1 MTDQPFRPI
10 ASSLVRKTVLL
21 AIFGALLVTLIQGW
35 LFYRHEASQFEES
48 VEDIVQANLPLLAS
62 SIWDIEPEIV
72 QRQVDAL
79 AGRQQ
84 VAHVQVRVN
93 TGQVFT
99 AGLAKY
105 AGAPGLRAFD
115 IPYPT
120 RQTGRIGTLEVT
132 TNQQLLHTTVIKG
145 LMGILIGYFGLTGL
159 ICLLIHYVLRR
170 DLQQPMTQVAKFA
183 TALKP
188 GTLTDKLE
196 ISQRHKQHRDEID
209 LVVEGFGA
217 LQESLNS
224 HIQNLDVLVA
234 ERTGELAGALEA
246 IKQLSVIDYLSTCYN
261 RAYLDEKLPLE
272 MLRAERYERKLSVAF
287 LDIDHFKRINDTYG
301 HATGDEVI
309 RLIAKTSKGAL
320 REGLDWVARYGGE
333 EFVIV
338 LPETGLSEAYNI
350 IERLRSKLE
359 STVILYQ
366 DSAIAVTASFGIA
379 EFVPGETPAD
389 LLARADA
396 MLYQAKQT
404 GRNRVC
410 CSGN

>member
-1 MTDQPFRPI
+1 MSHPYRPI

-21 AIFGALLVTLIQGW
+21 AVVGALVVTVIQGW
-35 LFYRHEASQFEES
+35 LFYRHESSQFEES
-48 VEDIVQANLPLLAS
+48 IDDIIQANLPLLAT

-72 QRQVDAL
+72 QRQVDTL
-79 AGRQQ
+79 ASRQQ
-84 VAHVQVRVN
+84 FSSVRVRVN

-99 AGLAKY
+99 AGQAHLA
-105 AGAPGLRAFD
+105 GTPDFRSFD

-120 RQTGRIGTLEVT
+120 RQRGRIGTLEVT
-132 TNQQLLHTTVIKG
+132 INQQLLHFYVLKG
-145 LMGILIGYFGLTGL
+145 LIGILIGYFGLTGL

-170 DLQQPMTQVAKFA
+170 DLQQPMTQLAKFA
-183 TALKP
+183 SGLKP
-188 GTLTDKLE
+188 GTLTEKLD
-196 ISQRHKQHRDEID
+196 ISHRHKPHRDEID
-209 LVVEGFGA
+209 LVAEGFGA

-246 IKQLSVIDYLSTCYN
+246 IRELSVIDYLSGCYN
-261 RAYLDEKLPLE
+261 RGYLDEKLPPE

-287 LDIDHFKRINDTYG
+287 LDIDHFKKINDTYG

-309 RLIAKTSKGAL
+309 RLIAKASKNGL
-320 REGLDWVARYGGE
+320 REGLDWLSRYGGE

-338 LPETGLSEAYNI
+338 LPETGLAEACGM
-350 IERLRSKLE
+350 IERLRGKLE

-366 DSAIAVTASFGIA
+366 NSAISITASFGVA
-379 EFVPGETPAD
+379 EFVYGESFAD
-389 LLARADA
+389 LLARADT
-396 MLYQAKQT
+396 MLYQAKQS

-410 CSGN
+410 HAG

>member
-1 MTDQPFRPI
+1 MLNQPFRPI

-21 AIFGALLVTLIQGW
+21 AIVGALVVTVIQGW
-35 LFYRHEASQFEES
+35 LFYRHEASLFEES
-48 VEDIVQANLPLLAS
+48 IDDIVQANLPLLAT

-72 QRQVDAL
+72 QRQVDVL

-84 VAHVQVRVN
+84 VSYVRVRVN
-93 TGQVFT
+93 TGQVFSGGAT
-99 AGLAKY
+99 HY
-105 AGAPGLRAFD
+105 ADMSGLRSFD

-120 RQTGRIGTLEVT
+120 RQKGRIGTLEVK
-132 TNQQLLHTTVIKG
+132 TNHQLLHTTVLKG
-145 LMGILIGYFGLTGL
+145 LIGILIGYFGLAGL

-170 DLQQPMTQVAKFA
+170 DLQEPMTQVAKFA
-183 TALKP
+183 AGLKP
-188 GTLTDKLE
+188 GTLTEKLE
-196 ISQRHKQHRDEID
+196 IPHRHKQHRDEID

-224 HIQNLDVLVA
+224 HIENLDVLVA

-246 IKQLSVIDYLSTCYN
+246 IKELSLIDYLSGCYN

-272 MLRAERYERKLSVAF
+272 ILRSERYERKLSVAF

-309 RLIAKTSKGAL
+309 RLISRTTKGAL

-338 LPETGLSEAYNI
+338 LPETGLAEACGI
-350 IERLRSKLE
+350 IERLRGKLE
-359 STVILYQ
+359 STVIFYQ
-366 DSAIAVTASFGIA
+366 DSAISITASFGVA
-379 EFVPGETPAD
+379 EFVYGESFGD
-389 LLARADA
+389 LLVRADG
-396 MLYQAKQT
+396 MLYQAKQS
-404 GRNRVC
+404 GRNRVYPV
-410 CSGN
+410 S